1 MHAAQMQNSMTEPK
15 LTYWLDKFGIGNDD
29 NDIEFDREALHGKQV
44 SPEFAAVV
52 LLNQIDRRLR
62 YMETILHQKFEED

>member
-1 MHAAQMQNSMTEPK
+1 MHATPRENSMTEPK
-15 LTYWLDKFGIGNDD
+15 LTYWLDKLGMGKDD
-29 NDIEFDREALHGKQV
+29 DDIEFDRESLHGKQV

-62 YMETILHQKFEED
+62 DIETILHQKFEED